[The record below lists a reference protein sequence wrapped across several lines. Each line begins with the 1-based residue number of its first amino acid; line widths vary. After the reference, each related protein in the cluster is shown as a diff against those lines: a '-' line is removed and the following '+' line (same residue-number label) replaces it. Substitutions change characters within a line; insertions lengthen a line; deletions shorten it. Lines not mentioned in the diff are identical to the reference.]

1 MAKKKKYTV
10 MVATMIT
17 PEILTKLEEITDE
30 MEVSKSEFIREIIEE
45 KLNHGNFKEINEEK
59 EKTNGSVEY

>member
-10 MVATMIT
+10 MVGVMFT
-17 PEILTKLEEITDE
+17 PETLTQLEEVTDE

-45 KLNHGNFKEINEEK
+45 KLNPKQLEK
-59 EKTNGSVEY
+59 QEN

>member
-10 MVATMIT
+10 MVGVMFT
-17 PEILTKLEEITDE
+17 PETLTKLEEVTDE

-45 KLNHGNFKEINEEK
+45 KLNHENLKAKEN
-59 EKTNGSVEY
+59 